1 MKIEDLHKLKLGDML
16 ICTQT
21 ISDIKKGQTFYFIT
35 YYNPRSVHFTNRLR
49 SGRQPTLYLSKVPLN
64 SNANPSDSYEP
75 GIIEYFET
83 VSKLREEKINIILE

>member
-21 ISDIKKGQTFYFIT
+21 IGDIQKGQIFYFIT
-35 YYNPRSVHFTNRLR
+35 YYNRRSVK
-49 SGRQPTLYLSKVPLN
+49 PTLYLSKVQVN

-83 VSKLREEKINIILE
+83 ANKLREEKINIILE

>member
-21 ISDIKKGQTFYFIT
+21 IGDIQKGQILYFIT
-35 YYNPRSVHFTNRLR
+35 YYNSRSVK
-49 SGRQPTLYLSKVPLN
+49 PTLYLSKVPIN

-83 VSKLREEKINIILE
+83 ANKLREEKINIILE

>member
-21 ISDIKKGQTFYFIT
+21 IGDIQKGQIFYFIT
-35 YYNPRSVHFTNRLR
+35 YYNRRGVK
-49 SGRQPTLYLSKVPLN
+49 PTLYLSKVPIN

-75 GIIEYFET
+75 EIIEYFET
-83 VSKLREEKINIILE
+83 ANKLREEKINIILE

>member
-21 ISDIKKGQTFYFIT
+21 VTQSSWLSPKSEIKRGQIFYFIT
-35 YYNPRSVHFTNRLR
+35 YYNRVNIK
-49 SGRQPTLYLSKVPLN
+49 PTLYLSKVPIN

-75 GIIEYFET
+75 AIIEYFET
-83 VSKLREEKINIILE
+83 ANQLREEKINIILK

>member
-1 MKIEDLHKLKLGDML
+1 MKIEDLHELKLGDML

-21 ISDIKKGQTFYFIT
+21 IGDIKKGQTFYFIT
-35 YYNPRSVHFTNRLR
+35 YYNRRSVK
-49 SGRQPTLYLSKVPLN
+49 PTLYLSKVPLN

-83 VSKLREEKINIILE
+83 VNKLREEKINIILE